1 MGDPTTFWLMAI
13 NVALAA
19 ATATCL
25 GTVMLAALLHQIDRE
40 RKRARM
46 SGELVRYLR
55 RTIEAE
61 QPSGRPRPFSARTP
75 DRASIPSPA
84 L

>member
-1 MGDPTTFWLMAI
+1 MGDPTAFWIMAL

-19 ATATCL
+19 SATTCL
-25 GTVMLAALLHQIDRE
+25 GTVMLAALFHLIARE

-61 QPSGRPRPFSARTP
+61 RHAVRPSPLTSGNP

-84 L
+84 M